1 MGGPTPG
8 FPPRRPQ
15 TEPPDQRR
23 RTLLGNTTLFLSA
36 PKAALPP
43 GPGPPQPWTV
53 QATKHT
59 GPFLQ
64 PAVQQNWGRGFIT
77 YNSLPL
83 MGTEYNKI
91 SHVYLKEML
100 QISVQN

>member
-8 FPPRRPQ
+8 FPPKRPQ
-15 TEPPDQRR
+15 TELPDWRQW
-23 RTLLGNTTLFLSA
+23 TLLGNTTLFLSA
-36 PKAALPP
+36 PEAGLPP
-43 GPGPPQPWTV
+43 APTWPWTV

-59 GPFLQ
+59 GSFLQ
-64 PAVQQNWGRGFIT
+64 PAVQQNWGCGFIT

-91 SHVYLKEML
+91 SHVYLKETL
-100 QISVQN
+100 PISVQN